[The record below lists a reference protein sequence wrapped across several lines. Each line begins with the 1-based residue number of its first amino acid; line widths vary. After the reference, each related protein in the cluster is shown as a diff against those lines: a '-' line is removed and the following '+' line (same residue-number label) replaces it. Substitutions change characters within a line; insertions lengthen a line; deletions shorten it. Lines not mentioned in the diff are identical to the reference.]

1 MNKRFA
7 LLAATLIA
15 AAGMLVPHPVFAQKF
30 PTRPVTIIVP
40 YPPGGLIDLVARVV
54 QTPLQQQL
62 GQPVIIENHS
72 GAGGNVGAEF
82 VARSAPDGY
91 TLLLANPSLA
101 ISPSIYRKLNYRPIE
116 DLAYVGRY
124 GSVPNVLVV
133 TPSLPVKTAQELI
146 TYAKANPGKL
156 NYGSPGYGTSPQL
169 SSELFKSMSGTFIV
183 HIPFRGAG
191 PAILALLGG
200 ETQLM
205 IDNIP
210 PQVPLIKSGKV
221 RALAV
226 TSLKRVSTSR
236 RAHHGRDRA
245 QGLRGQF
252 LFRPRAR
259 AGTPRET
266 IMRLNQALNAAS
278 RDPKL
283 REALESRAA
292 TIVEG
297 TPEDFL
303 NFLKSEIA
311 KFAPVVKRGGRGHRV
326 DPQFTPRL
334 QGASPQSGRTI
345 FQ

>member
-7 LLAATLIA
+7 SLAAALIA
-15 AAGMLVPHPVFAQKF
+15 ATGLLVSHPVFAQKF
-30 PTRPVTIIVP
+30 PTRPITIIVP

-54 QTPLQQQL
+54 QVPLQAQL
-62 GQPVIIENHS
+62 GQPVVIENHS
-72 GAGGNVGAEF
+72 GAGGNVGAEV

-124 GSVPNVLVV
+124 GAVPNVLVV
-133 TPSLPVKTAQELI
+133 NPSVPAKTAQELI
-146 TYAKANPGKL
+146 AYVKANPGKL

-191 PAILALLGG
+191 PAIVALLGG
-200 ETQLM
+200 EIQMM

-226 TSLKRVSTSR
+226 TSLKRVNVLPDVPTM
-236 RAHHGRDRA
+236 DEI
-245 QGLRGQF
+245 GLKGYEVNSF
-252 LFRPRAR
+252 FGLAAR
-259 AGTPRET
+259 AGTPRES
-266 IMRLNQALNAAS
+266 ILRLNQALNMAS

-283 REALESRAA
+283 REALESRGA

-297 TPEDFL
+297 SPEDFL
-303 NFLKSEIA
+303 NFVKAEIA
-311 KFAPVVKRGGRGHRV
+311 KFAPVVKRAGV
-326 DPQFTPRL
+326 V
-334 QGASPQSGRTI
+334 I
-345 FQ
+345 E